1 MRSYIYV
8 DKNVEKDKTFP
19 FLKLLN
25 LFFDKNGVFRY
36 WKLVGIFIPFS

>member
-25 LFFDKNGVFRY
+25 LFLGKMVLTDSGY
-36 WKLVGIFIPFS
+36 